1 MRMQSEPADPR
12 PRAAIRLRRWIL
24 PAIVS
29 AVVLIPNLVVIALG
43 VEDFPFTTAPMFAQY
58 VGPETKLYALRL
70 EGVRDGT
77 AEPFPI
83 EELNLSAIEFQRQ
96 MASWY
101 YRPLTDT
108 APFRDLSGASSTPDG
123 FSHTMA
129 GYLGSLTDFLRDQR
143 GISYDEVDL
152 YVDIVDSTGKLLETD
167 PVGRYD
173 TDTQEYTQTYEA
185 SR

>member
-1 MRMQSEPADPR
+1 MRMSPEPDPSR
-12 PRAAIRLRRWIL
+12 PRVAARVRGWIL
-24 PAIVS
+24 PAVVS
-29 AVVLIPNLVVIALG
+29 AVVLIPNLVVIGLG

-83 EELNLSAIEFQRQ
+83 EQTNLSAIEFQRQ

-101 YRPLTDT
+101 YRPLSDT
-108 APFRDLSGASSTPDG
+108 APFRDLSGSSSTPDG
-123 FSHTMA
+123 FSATMA
-129 GYLGSLTDFLRDQR
+129 GYFGSLTDFLREER

-152 YVDIVDSTGKLLETD
+152 YVDIVDSSGDLISTE

-173 TDTQEYTQTYEA
+173 TSTHEYTQTYEA